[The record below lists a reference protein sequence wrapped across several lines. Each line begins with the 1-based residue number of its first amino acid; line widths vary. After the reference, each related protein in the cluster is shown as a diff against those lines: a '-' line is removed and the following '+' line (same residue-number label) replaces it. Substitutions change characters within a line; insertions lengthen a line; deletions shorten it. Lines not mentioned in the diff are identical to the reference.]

1 METRNERLK
10 ELFSGYKLL
19 NDYIDFDEVL
29 RYNECNALDEL
40 NEAIQDRINEAD
52 IVYYATAMDFL
63 IANDTSLRESLEI
76 AQYFGY
82 EPKNLS
88 SEVLASL
95 LLQNMLSEELSEFI
109 NEVENEEIF
118 ND

>member
-1 METRNERLK
+1 METRNERLT
-10 ELFSGYKLL
+10 ELFNGYKLL

-52 IVYYATAMDFL
+52 IVYYASAMEFL
-63 IANDTSLRESLEI
+63 TENDISLRESLQI
-76 AQYFGY
+76 AQDFGF

-88 SEVLASL
+88 SEALASL

-118 ND
+118 KD